1 MTMSDDN
8 LIVVVQAVYNN
19 HDDWLSPIGV
29 ADLTN
34 WQTTYGTSILGT
46 AIDNNDGT
54 MTGSVTIQRAGSY
67 TLYIKVNGFD
77 IIGSPHSPFKVKPS
91 ILFAP
96 SCVPVDIPVT
106 MHAGYDY
113 SFLIQGRDNYHNNIA
128 DLFVNAVGANYNI
141 FYTLVSDSSIT
152 V

>member
-54 MTGSVTIQRAGSY
+54 MTGSVTIQ
-67 TLYIKVNGFD
+67 
-77 IIGSPHSPFKVKPS
+77 
-91 ILFAP
+91 
-96 SCVPVDIPVT
+96 
-106 MHAGYDY
+106 
-113 SFLIQGRDNYHNNIA
+113 
-128 DLFVNAVGANYNI
+128 
-141 FYTLVSDSSIT
+141 
-152 V
+152 